1 VKGTKGRESE
11 RIGVSLS
18 PRQVK
23 HLQADAVSDL
33 IRDLAEEIRTA
44 LELLQLCGEGGE
56 RRKRK
61 RREGN

>member
-1 VKGTKGRESE
+1 VRGTKERESK
-11 RIGVSLS
+11 RRGVSLS

-44 LELLQLCGEGGE
+44 LELLQLYSTEGE
-56 RRKRK
+56 RRERK
-61 RREGN
+61 